1 MNRRTLCSTI
11 CVTLIGASGCLTDER
26 TPTTVEPA
34 TGSSD
39 SRSPTTTGAP
49 GTRSSARDDSQR
61 SDGFPYGTDCPARG
75 VLWVSLPETDPAT
88 ETVLDAAND
97 GLLENEHLAAA
108 LRQAADAHAESRNEN
123 RQDGSELARVSNEA
137 MLSTSDEI
145 EAKIGYAERTYVEYR
160 GVTYSMEFLVMEC

>member
-1 MNRRTLCSTI
+1 M
-11 CVTLIGASGCLTDER
+11 
-26 TPTTVEPA
+26 
-34 TGSSD
+34 
-39 SRSPTTTGAP
+39 
-49 GTRSSARDDSQR
+49 
-61 SDGFPYGTDCPARG
+61 
-75 VLWVSLPETDPAT
+75 
-88 ETVLDAAND
+88 LDAAND